1 MSLKATWYRDKL
13 LKKFRRGFHG
23 YPVATVAYYGPDDRL
38 ASKAVVGIAPD
49 ENAEVEMLERW
60 YAETGD
66 IRQDP
71 AISEAIV
78 RYIESHAVR
87 SVLTPGRIIGCP
99 HEAGVHYP
107 EGGTCPV
114 CTYWAGRD
122 RFTGERLD
130 GEKEND
136 A

>member
-23 YPVATVAYYGPDDRL
+23 YPAATVAYYGPDDRH
-38 ASKAVVGIAPD
+38 ATKVVVGIAAD
-49 ENAEVEMLERW
+49 EHVEVERLERW
-60 YAETGD
+60 YTETSD
-66 IRQDP
+66 ARHDP
-71 AISEAIV
+71 AINEAVV
-78 RYIESHAVR
+78 RYLELHTVK

-107 EGGTCPV
+107 DGETCPV

-122 RFTGERLD
+122 RFTGERPD
-130 GEKEND
+130 REQEGE